1 MAKITVK
8 SLLVTEAINKNSAL
22 KHEIISAGD
31 HKFRIVMDVHN
42 GSTRT
47 NTSLSILLPDG
58 TWGYVVNA
66 ALLNIELFSYVCSDN
81 AFTVNSAWTRVRN
94 AFINYIKVVY
104 T

>member
-1 MAKITVK
+1 MTIK
-8 SLLVTEAINKNSAL
+8 SLLATEAITKSSAL
-22 KHEIISAGD
+22 KHEIISTGD

-66 ALLNIELFSYVCSDN
+66 ALLNIEIFSYVCSDN
-81 AFTVNSAWTRVRN
+81 AFTVNSAWNRVRN
-94 AFINYIKVVY
+94 AFIDYIKTVY
-104 T
+104 A